1 MKKFCPNC
9 GKPVDPDE
17 KFCSS
22 CGQNLVNR
30 PQAVN
35 NSQLTQAQPQ
45 SQTINTQVVGDAHP
59 RKSKKWL
66 IFSIIIALL
75 VVGGGTYA
83 YKWHK
88 DNQEVQATVD
98 KMSKRRLAGLTITYA
113 HLHYRDNEAW
123 NKTYQEAMN
132 GNVDVERYK
141 KYTIGDSTITAKGNN
156 YVYVINKRAVFT
168 TDNDKENSK
177 SDLILADGRKE
188 LGRVKTTDAYKEVK
202 KQDLQTLNKINKVE
216 LTNRQLGVLAAKA
229 YDFHYHNYMSEV
241 INEYERTSDPN
252 YSTNENDGYSALSA
266 GADGGSGLF
275 YKQVG
280 NNLVIKYLD
289 TKYAAD
295 HGKSAAEAPTR
306 TKRFNLSD
314 LINKYYSTSKQKEEV
329 DSLADQLRDSSQVD
343 SDDDGEE

>member
-1 MKKFCPNC
+1 MKRFCPNC

-35 NSQLTQAQPQ
+35 NSQLMQAQPQ
-45 SQTINTQVVGDAHP
+45 SQTINTQVVANARP

-66 IFSIIIALL
+66 ILSIIVALL

-141 KYTIGDSTITAKGNN
+141 KYTIGDSTITAKGDN

-216 LTNRQLGVLAAKA
+216 LTNRQLGILAARLHSPQFVKDA
-229 YDFHYHNYMSEV
+229 IQLPKLSHPM
-241 INEYERTSDPN
+241 PN
-252 YSTNENDGYSALSA
+252 YSENEQDGFSEILAGGA
-266 GADGGSGLF
+266 GAGASLF
-275 YKQVG
+275 YKQDG
-280 NNLVIKYLD
+280 NSLVIKYAD
-289 TKYAAD
+289 VEYAEN
-295 HGKSAAEAPTR
+295 HGKAAAEAPIR

-314 LINKYYSTSKQKEEV
+314 VINKYYSTSQQKEEV
-329 DSLADQLRDSSQVD
+329 DNLADQLRDGSQVD